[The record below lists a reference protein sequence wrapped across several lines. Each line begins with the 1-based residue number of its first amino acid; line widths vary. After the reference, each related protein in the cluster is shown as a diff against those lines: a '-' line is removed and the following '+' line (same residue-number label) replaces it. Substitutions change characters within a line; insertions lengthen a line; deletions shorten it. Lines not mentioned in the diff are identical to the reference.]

1 MGAPLPEQV
10 ERDDSSFV
18 PGVRT
23 VIANAGRID
32 SGELALLLR
41 AHQQRAWRAGQPV
54 YVEAYLKE
62 LPGWAADDPE
72 VLELIWCE
80 ILLREERGEQPLLA
94 EYELRFPKFGSQLH
108 RLAALQQAL
117 RSPSARLE
125 RTRVVDD
132 EPLTLPPLGAH
143 RAGDAEA
150 QATNVRPIV
159 PGYTILGELG
169 RGGMGVVY
177 KARQVSLGRLV
188 ALKMVLAGVHASAE
202 QLARFRSE
210 AAAVARLQHPNIVP
224 IYEISD
230 FQGNP
235 YYSLE
240 FAEGGS
246 LSRYLDGTPLPPKT
260 AARFIETL
268 AGAIEAAHSQ
278 GIIHRD
284 LKPGNVLLKQVQRS
298 ATQWLERSDGPAGFL
313 DTRFWTPKITDFGL
327 AKQFE
332 EKDPHAK
339 TQPMTHSGAIVGTPC
354 YMPPEQAGGR
364 GQDLGATADV
374 YSLGAILYELLTG
387 RPPFRASSSLDTLL
401 QVISDDP
408 IPPMRLQPGIPRD
421 LNTICLKC
429 LAKEPRQRYASAQ
442 QLADELHRFLS
453 GRPILARPIPFWVR
467 GMKWARRRPAAA
479 ILFVILALSSVL
491 GVVSAPFFY
500 LYLQRRHE
508 SQLDDERY
516 LSARNRYFDQIGA
529 VDRAD
534 SPEKAIE
541 ALDGCGLAVN
551 GKALRGWEWNYL
563 RGRANGARSWLPEA
577 KGLYCAWRPQDDR
590 IAIAD
595 VEENRLTF
603 WDAREGRQLGNLDG
617 LGPGLAYSL
626 DGRTLAVAE
635 SSQHIEGPHAIV
647 LLDGQTQSE
656 IRRLTGHT
664 RTITAIAWSRD
675 GKRLASASLD
685 HSLRLWD
692 AGSGRLEASF
702 DIGSGWVG
710 NVCFTPDG
718 SALATG
724 QADGFSVWDLA
735 GNKLAFSITSGEE
748 PDQTD
753 NTLPEKVNAWQ
764 QRLDRAVPPWRQLAH
779 RSHPIAINSYG
790 VLAYA
795 RESSISLWDLDKRKT
810 IATLSGHS
818 HTVRALAFTADG
830 ERLASAG
837 DDRVVRVWETR
848 TGRELA
854 VLRGHARPI
863 AGLSF
868 AVDGRRVAS
877 VALDALDGTR
887 IWDITADRTRAVLG
901 NRAPDAAAIDA
912 EGESI
917 AAATRESRLF
927 KAADGSL
934 VCLLAK
940 KPFSVAAF
948 QGANEWLATGGFDGT
963 IELWHTRTHALRKTL
978 KGHQSPI
985 VALAINQKGDRLA
998 SASADGSIRI
1008 WDVETGQA
1016 ALSVQGPAR
1025 RISALALNP
1034 PGTWPNGTSLPDGA
1048 WLIVGGQEGYL
1059 ALWQLS
1065 EGQHLQELA
1074 DTGVDITSLAF
1085 SSDGLHF
1092 AYGATDGRIRYWDMR
1107 LRQEVRAINTTS
1119 GGITAIAFH
1128 PSEDRPRLVT
1138 GGNDGSVQ
1146 LWEPL
1151 TGHEIL
1157 KLPGHVS
1164 PVIQIRFT
1172 RDGEKL
1178 LAMGADGT
1186 VVTWSGQPTDD
1197 NPSLARDPSAAGTPP
1212 SGGS

>member
-1 MGAPLPEQV
+1 MGDPLPGLVQ
-10 ERDDSSFV
+10 RDDPSEV

-23 VIANAGRID
+23 VVANAGQID
-32 SGELALLLR
+32 PGELALLLR
-41 AHQQRAWRAGQPV
+41 AHQQRAWRAGQPI

-62 LPGWAADDPE
+62 FPGWAADDPE

-94 EYELRFPKFGSQLH
+94 EYELRFPRFGSQLH

-117 RSPSARLE
+117 RSPSARQE

-132 EPLTLPPLGAH
+132 EPLTLPPHGVGA
-143 RAGDAEA
+143 RRTGDADS
-150 QATNVRPIV
+150 QAAANVRPIV
-159 PGYTILGELG
+159 PGYAILGELG

-177 KARQVSLGRLV
+177 KARQASLGRMV

-246 LSRYLDGTPLPPKT
+246 LSRYLDGTPLPPKM

-298 ATQWLERSDGPAGFL
+298 ATQWLERPDGSAGFL

-332 EKDPHAK
+332 ENDPHAK
-339 TQPMTHSGAIVGTPC
+339 TQPVTHSGAIVGTPC

-364 GQDLGATADV
+364 GEDLSATADV

-387 RPPFRASSSLDTLL
+387 RPPFRAASPLDTLL

-408 IPPMRLQPGIPRD
+408 IPPMRLQPAIPRD

-429 LAKEPRQRYASAQ
+429 LAKEPRGRYASAQ
-442 QLADELHRFLS
+442 QLAEELHRFLS
-453 GRPILARPIPFWVR
+453 GRPILARPAPFWVR

-479 ILFVILALSSVL
+479 VLVAILALSSVL
-491 GVVSAPFFY
+491 GAVSGPFV
-500 LYLQRRHE
+500 YLQQQRHE
-508 SQLDDERY
+508 SQLADERD

-529 VDRAD
+529 AD
-534 SPEKAIE
+534 SADSAEKAIA
-541 ALDGCGLAVN
+541 ALDGCGLAV
-551 GKALRGWEWNYL
+551 GGQALRGWEWNYL
-563 RGRANGARSWLPEA
+563 RGRANGALSWLPEA

-595 VEENRLTF
+595 VDENRLTF
-603 WDAREGRQLGNLDG
+603 WDARDGRQLGSLDRS
-617 LGPGLAYSL
+617 GPGLAYSP
-626 DGRTLAVAE
+626 DGRILAVAE
-635 SSQHIEGPHAIV
+635 SSQRIEGPHALV
-647 LLDGQTQSE
+647 LVDGQTQSE

-664 RTITAIAWSRD
+664 KTITAIAWSRD

-685 HSLRLWD
+685 LSLRLWD
-692 AGSGRLEASF
+692 AGFGHQEASF

-718 SALATG
+718 HALAAG
-724 QADGFSVWDLA
+724 QADGFSVWDLV
-735 GNKLAFSITSGEE
+735 NHRLAFKVTSGEDE
-748 PDQTD
+748 VESD
-753 NTLPEKVNAWQ
+753 NAPLEKVNAWQ
-764 QRLDRAVPPWRQLAH
+764 QRLDRAAPPWRQLAH

-795 RESSISLWDLDKRKT
+795 RESSISLWDLDKRKAL
-810 IATLSGHS
+810 ATLSGHS
-818 HTVRALAFTADG
+818 HTIRALAFTPDG

-848 TGRELA
+848 GGRELA
-854 VLRGHARPI
+854 VLRGHSRPI
-863 AGLSF
+863 TGLSF
-868 AVDGRRVAS
+868 ATDGRRVSS
-877 VALDALDGTR
+877 VALDDGTR
-887 IWDITADRTRAVLG
+887 IWDITADRTRAMLG

-912 EGESI
+912 EGETI
-917 AAATRESRLF
+917 AVAARESQLY

-940 KPFSVAAF
+940 KPFSVATF
-948 QGANEWLATGGFDGT
+948 QGANEWFATGSFDGT
-963 IELWHTRTHALRKTL
+963 IELWDTRTHARRKTL
-978 KGHQSPI
+978 QGHQSTI
-985 VALAINQKGDRLA
+985 VALAISQKGDRLA
-998 SASADGSIRI
+998 SASADGSIRM

-1016 ALSVQGPAR
+1016 TLSEQGPAR

-1034 PGTWPNGTSLPDGA
+1034 AGTLPDGTSIPEGTRLLVA
-1048 WLIVGGQEGYL
+1048 GQEGFL

-1065 EGQHLQELA
+1065 EGQHLQSLG
-1074 DTGVDITSLAF
+1074 DTGADITSLAF
-1085 SSDGLHF
+1085 SSDGWHF
-1092 AYGATDGRIRYWDMR
+1092 AYGATDGKIRYWDMR
-1107 LRQEVRAINTTS
+1107 LRQEVRAINTTT

-1138 GGNDGSVQ
+1138 GGSDGSVQ

-1164 PVIQIRFT
+1164 SVIQIRFT
-1172 RDGEKL
+1172 RNGEKL
-1178 LAMGADGT
+1178 LAIGADGT
-1186 VVTWSGQPTDD
+1186 VVTWNGQPTDD
-1197 NPSLARDPSAAGTPP
+1197 NPGLARDYIAPRGRRPGGT
-1212 SGGS
+1212 

>member
-10 ERDDSSFV
+10 ERDDPSDV

-32 SGELALLLR
+32 PGELALLLR
-41 AHQQRAWRAGQPV
+41 AHQQRAWRAGQPI
-54 YVEAYLKE
+54 YVETYLKE

-132 EPLTLPPLGAH
+132 EPLTLPPHAVRAH
-143 RAGDAEA
+143 RAGDADSH
-150 QATNVRPIV
+150 VRPIV

-188 ALKMVLAGVHASAE
+188 ALKMVLAGVHASPE

-246 LSRYLDGTPLPPKT
+246 LSRYLDGTPLPPKL

-298 ATQWLERSDGPAGFL
+298 ATQWLERPDGAGGYL

-332 EKDPHAK
+332 ESDAHAK

-364 GQDLGATADV
+364 GEDLGATADV

-387 RPPFRASSSLDTLL
+387 RPPFRAASPLDTLL

-408 IPPMRLQPGIPRD
+408 MPPIRLQPGIPRD

-429 LAKEPRQRYASAQ
+429 LAKEPRQRYTTAQ

-467 GMKWARRRPAAA
+467 GMKWARRRPATA
-479 ILFVILALSSVL
+479 ILVAILALASVL
-491 GVVSAPFFY
+491 GVVSAPFLY
-500 LYLQRRHE
+500 LYLQRRHDSE
-508 SQLDDERY
+508 LADERY

-529 VDRAD
+529 AD
-534 SPEKAIE
+534 SADSADKAVE

-551 GKALRGWEWNYL
+551 GQALRGWEWNYL
-563 RGRANGARSWLPEA
+563 RGRANGALSWLPEA

-595 VEENRLTF
+595 VDENRLTF
-603 WDAREGRQLGNLDG
+603 WDAQERRQLENLDRS
-617 LGPGLAYSL
+617 GPGLAYSP
-626 DGRTLAVAE
+626 DGRILAVAE
-635 SSQHIEGPHAIV
+635 SSQRIEGPHAIV
-647 LLDGQTQSE
+647 LLDGQSQSE
-656 IRRLTGHT
+656 IRRLMGHT
-664 RTITAIAWSRD
+664 ATITAIAWSRD

-692 AGSGRLEASF
+692 AGSGHQEASF
-702 DIGSGWVG
+702 DLGSGWVG

-718 SALATG
+718 SALATA

-735 GNKLAFSITSGEE
+735 GHKLAFKITSGEE

-753 NTLPEKVNAWQ
+753 NASLQRVNAWQ
-764 QRLDRAVPPWRQLAH
+764 QRRDRALPPLRQLSR

-795 RESSISLWDLDKRKT
+795 HDSSISLWDLSKRKAF
-810 IATLSGHS
+810 ATLNGHNDAL
-818 HTVRALAFTADG
+818 RALTFTANG
-830 ERLASAG
+830 ERLGSAG
-837 DDRVVRVWETR
+837 DDRTVRIWETR
-848 TGRELA
+848 AGRELA
-854 VLRGHARPI
+854 VLKGHSSPVT
-863 AGLSF
+863 GLSF
-868 AVDGRRVAS
+868 AADGRRVAS
-877 VALDALDGTR
+877 VALDGTR
-887 IWDITADRTRAVLG
+887 IWDVTEDRSLAVLG
-901 NRAPDAAAIDA
+901 NHAPDAAAIDA
-912 EGESI
+912 EGQSV
-917 AAATRESRLF
+917 AVATRESRLF
-927 KAADGSL
+927 KTTDGSL
-934 VCLLAK
+934 VCLFAQ
-940 KPFSVAAF
+940 KPFSAAAF
-948 QGANEWLATGGFDGT
+948 QPANEWLATGSFDGT
-963 IELWHTRTHALRKTL
+963 VELWDIGTHALRKTL
-978 KGHQSPI
+978 KGHQSAI

-1008 WDVETGQA
+1008 WDVDTGQGV
-1016 ALSVQGPAR
+1016 LIEQGPAR

-1034 PGTWPNGTSLPDGA
+1034 AGTWL
-1048 WLIVGGQEGYL
+1048 LVGGQEGYL
-1059 ALWQLS
+1059 ALWRLS
-1065 EGQHLQELA
+1065 EGQHLQSLGEMG
-1074 DTGVDITSLAF
+1074 TDITAVAF
-1085 SSDGLHF
+1085 DSSRPPDKQHF
-1092 AYGATDGRIRYWDMR
+1092 AFAGTDGKIRYWDMD
-1107 LRQEVRAINTTS
+1107 LQQEVRTINTTT
-1119 GGITAIAFH
+1119 GGITALAFH
-1128 PSEDRPRLVT
+1128 PSEDRLASGDRLVS
-1138 GGNDGSVQ
+1138 GGNDGTVQ

-1151 TGHEIL
+1151 AGHAIL
-1157 KLPGHVS
+1157 SLPGHVS
-1164 PVIQIRFT
+1164 PVMQIRFT
-1172 RDGEKL
+1172 RDGRKL
-1178 LAMGADGT
+1178 LAVGADGT
-1186 VVTWSGQPTDD
+1186 VVTWSGQFTDD
-1197 NPSLARDPSAAGTPP
+1197 NPSLARDHVAAGDAQ
-1212 SGGS
+1212 SNGR

>member
-1 MGAPLPEQV
+1 MGAPLPEQL
-10 ERDDSSFV
+10 ERDDPSDV

-23 VIANAGRID
+23 VIANAGQID
-32 SGELALLLR
+32 PGELALLLR
-41 AHQQRAWRAGQPV
+41 AHQQRAWRAGQPI
-54 YVEAYLKE
+54 YVETYLKE

-72 VLELIWCE
+72 ILELIWCE

-132 EPLTLPPLGAH
+132 EPLTLPPYGVGP
-143 RAGDAEA
+143 RRGGDADSQA
-150 QATNVRPIV
+150 ATNVRPIV

-177 KARQVSLGRLV
+177 KARQASLGRLV
-188 ALKMVLAGVHASAE
+188 ALKMVLAGVHAGPE

-210 AAAVARLQHPNIVP
+210 AAAVARLQHANIVP

-246 LSRYLDGTPLPPKT
+246 LSRYLDGTPLPPKL

-298 ATQWLERSDGPAGFL
+298 ATQWLERPDGGGAYL

-327 AKQFE
+327 AKRFE
-332 EKDPHAK
+332 ESDAHAK
-339 TQPMTHSGAIVGTPC
+339 TEPMTHSGAIVGTPC

-364 GQDLGATADV
+364 GEDLGATADV

-387 RPPFRASSSLDTLL
+387 RPPFRAASPLDTLL
-401 QVISDDP
+401 QVISDEPMPP
-408 IPPMRLQPGIPRD
+408 IRLQPGIPRD

-429 LAKEPRQRYASAQ
+429 LAKEPRQRYVTAQ

-453 GRPILARPIPFWVR
+453 GRPILARPVPFWVR

-479 ILFVILALSSVL
+479 MLIAILALSSVL
-491 GVVSAPFFY
+491 GAVSGPFVY
-500 LYLQRRHE
+500 LQQRRHKSE
-508 SQLDDERY
+508 LKDERD
-516 LSARNRYFDQIGA
+516 LSARNRYFDQIGL
-529 VDRAD
+529 AD
-534 SPEKAIE
+534 SADSAEKAIA
-541 ALDGCGLAVN
+541 ALDGCGLAV
-551 GKALRGWEWNYL
+551 GGQALRGWEWNYL
-563 RGRANGARSWLPEA
+563 RGRAKGALFWLPEA
-577 KGLYCAWRPQDDR
+577 KGLSCAWRPQDDR

-595 VEENRLTF
+595 VDENRLTF
-603 WDAREGRQLGNLDG
+603 WAAQEDRQLGNLDRS
-617 LGPGLAYSL
+617 GPGLAYSP
-626 DGRTLAVAE
+626 DGRILAVAE
-635 SSQHIEGPHAIV
+635 SSQRIEGAHAIV

-664 RTITAIAWSRD
+664 KAITAIAWSRD
-675 GKRLASASLD
+675 GKRLASTSLD

-692 AGSGRLEASF
+692 AGSGHQEASV

-710 NVCFTPDG
+710 DVCFTPGG

-735 GNKLAFSITSGEE
+735 SRKLAFKITSGEE
-748 PDQTD
+748 ADQND
-753 NTLPEKVNAWQ
+753 NAPLEKVNAWQ
-764 QRLDRAVPPWRQLAH
+764 QRLDRAVPPWRQLAN

-795 RESSISLWDLDKRKT
+795 HESSISLWDLDKRKA

-837 DDRVVRVWETR
+837 DDRIVRVWETR
-848 TGRELA
+848 GGRELA

-863 AGLSF
+863 TGLSF
-868 AVDGRRVAS
+868 AADGRRVSS
-877 VALDALDGTR
+877 VALDGTR

-901 NRAPDAAAIDA
+901 NRAPDAAAIDP
-912 EGESI
+912 EGECI
-917 AAATRESRLF
+917 AVATRESRLF

-940 KPFSVAAF
+940 QSFSVAAF
-948 QGANEWLATGGFDGT
+948 QGANEWLATGSFDGT
-963 IELWHTRTHALRKTL
+963 IELWDTRTRALRKTL
-978 KGHQSPI
+978 KGHQSTI

-1008 WDVETGQA
+1008 WDVETGQT
-1016 ALSVQGPAR
+1016 ALSEHGPAR

-1034 PGTWPNGTSLPDGA
+1034 PGTLPNGASLRDGT

-1065 EGQHLQELA
+1065 ESQHLQPLG
-1074 DTGVDITSLAF
+1074 DTGADITSLAF
-1085 SSDGLHF
+1085 SSDGWHF
-1092 AYGATDGRIRYWDMR
+1092 AYGATDGRIRYWDMT
-1107 LRQEVRAINTTS
+1107 LRQEVRAINTTA

-1138 GGNDGSVQ
+1138 GGNDGTVQ

-1164 PVIQIRFT
+1164 PVMQIRFT
-1172 RDGEKL
+1172 RNGEKL
-1178 LAMGADGT
+1178 LAVGADGT

-1197 NPSLARDPSAAGTPP
+1197 NPSLARRYIGPGAP
-1212 SGGS
+1212 